1 MISSLE
7 GTGVALITP
16 FAEDG
21 SVDYPGLK
29 KLLTHVSD
37 NNVDYLVVN
46 GTTGESAT
54 TDKQEKLDILS
65 FVKKENT
72 HNLPVVFGLGGNN
85 TREIVKLLNE
95 LDWTGVSA
103 ILSVSP
109 YYNKP
114 SQEGLYQHY
123 KTIAEAS
130 PLPIILYNVPGRTG
144 SNLTAHT
151 TLRLAELPNIIGIKE
166 ASGNILQALEIS
178 KCTRKDFVLISGDDL
193 LTLPLISI
201 GAKGVIS
208 VLANAFPAP
217 FTKMVNAALKA
228 DFETAAGILRTFVQ
242 INPCIYEEGNPV
254 GIKTTLE
261 LLNICNSNVRLP
273 LVKGS
278 DLLKSK
284 IEECLKEII

>member
-1 MISSLE
+1 M
-7 GTGVALITP
+7 ALITP

-29 KLLTHVSD
+29 KLLTYVSD

-72 HNLPVVFGLGGNN
+72 HNLPIVFGLGGNN
-85 TREIVKLLNE
+85 TKEIVKLLNE

-123 KTIAEAS
+123 KTVAEAS

-144 SNLTAHT
+144 SNLTAQT

-178 KCTRKDFVLISGDDL
+178 KCPRKDFALISGDDL

-217 FTKMVNAALKA
+217 FTKMVKSALKT

-261 LLNICNSNVRLP
+261 LLGICNSNVRLP

-278 DLLKSK
+278 DSLKGK
-284 IEECLKEII
+284 IEECLEEII

>member
-72 HNLPVVFGLGGNN
+72 HNLPIVFGLGGNN

-144 SNLTAHT
+144 SNLTART

-278 DLLKSK
+278 DILKSK